1 MPKDIPVWLW
11 FYHKPISKLVW
22 GKIYMSWRK
31 YRKVQNI
38 FCYNEKKVKKIK
50 KYGNES
56 VVTVTYKIRF
66 IDSARFMAT
75 WLSNLVDNL
84 TEKIHTIKYGDC
96 DCFLGY
102 EKVNNSLIKCKCLS
116 CN

>member
-1 MPKDIPVWLW
+1 
-11 FYHKPISKLVW
+11 
-22 GKIYMSWRK
+22 MSWRK

-38 FCYNEKKVKKIK
+38 FCYNGKKVKKIK

-75 WLSNLVDNL
+75 
-84 TEKIHTIKYGDC
+84 
-96 DCFLGY
+96 
-102 EKVNNSLIKCKCLS
+102 
-116 CN
+116 

>member
-1 MPKDIPVWLW
+1 
-11 FYHKPISKLVW
+11 
-22 GKIYMSWRK
+22 MSWRK

-75 WLSNLVDNL
+75 
-84 TEKIHTIKYGDC
+84 
-96 DCFLGY
+96 
-102 EKVNNSLIKCKCLS
+102 
-116 CN
+116 